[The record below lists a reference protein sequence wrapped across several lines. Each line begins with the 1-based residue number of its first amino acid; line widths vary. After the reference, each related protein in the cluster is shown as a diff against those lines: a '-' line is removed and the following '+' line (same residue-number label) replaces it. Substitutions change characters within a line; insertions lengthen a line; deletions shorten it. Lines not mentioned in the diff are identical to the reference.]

1 MMFIKI
7 FLCIYVVIYFIFLL
21 IFYFKT
27 KKPFKNFFIFS
38 VISLSLLF
46 IVNLTEKFTGIYIPI
61 NYFTAGT
68 AVFCGMPG
76 IIAVVILR
84 AIFML

>member
-7 FLCIYVVIYFIFLL
+7 FLCIYVVVYFIFLL

-27 KKPFKNFFIFS
+27 KKPFKNFLIFS
-38 VISLSLLF
+38 TFSLIILF
-46 IVNLTEKFTGIYIPI
+46 IINLTSKFSGIYIPI
-61 NYFTAGT
+61 NYFTTGA
-68 AVFCGMPG
+68 AVFYGLPG
-76 IIAVVILR
+76 IIALVILR